1 MRHYKKEKSSFGYIA
16 VIGAV
21 YSSWFYP
28 EFFSRPL
35 VIIPVF
41 SVLLLAGK
49 REAVRYLLVLS
60 IFMVTM
66 FSLSTAIPD
75 ISIERDAVS
84 TLYGKVIQDSSKKR
98 GRSTGYRVMLEA
110 VSDNKGNLFSAD
122 GSIYV
127 IAPSSDFIY
136 GDIVRSDG
144 YFSGEIFISGSARL
158 IERSPAASLRH
169 HASSWIKSRLRSAGE
184 AGELG
189 MRLILGYG
197 EEGVFA
203 LSENARKSGLAHVL
217 ALSGMH
223 LSIIALI
230 ISKPLRLI
238 FGRRSGCIIDII
250 LFLFSFLSGWR
261 PSLVRAFIFRMLY
274 RNLGMDE
281 AFMLSYVILL
291 SLFPESVID
300 LGAMYSFISLGG
312 IFILSD
318 ILDESIRSI
327 LPVPYSFSVSAAA
340 SAAALIFS
348 IPLTIDVFGSYQ
360 LGAIITSFPFSA
372 LISGY
377 MGLSIAVVL
386 FPFISPVLSALYVAM
401 EKASE
406 VAAVF
411 PEFSAPLEYI
421 LLVAASLFIILIGC
435 IISRFHLGGE

>member
-66 FSLSTAIPD
+66 FSLSSATPD

-238 FGRRSGCIIDII
+238 FGRRSGGIIDIM

-401 EKASE
+401 EKAFE
-406 VAAVF
+406 VATVF

>member
-1 MRHYKKEKSSFGYIA
+1 MRHYKKEKSSFEYIA

-66 FSLSTAIPD
+66 FSLSSATPD

-238 FGRRSGCIIDII
+238 FGRRSGGIIDII

-318 ILDESIRSI
+318 ILDESVRSI
-327 LPVPYSFSVSAAA
+327 LPIPYSFSVSAAA

-360 LGAIITSFPFSA
+360 LGAIITSFHSQPSYRDIWGYPSQLFSF
-372 LISGY
+372 
-377 MGLSIAVVL
+377 LSL
-386 FPFISPVLSALYVAM
+386 VLSFQLFTSLWKRPSKSRQSFRNSVLRWNIFFW
-401 EKASE
+401 S
-406 VAAVF
+406 
-411 PEFSAPLEYI
+411 PPLFS
-421 LLVAASLFIILIGC
+421 SF
-435 IISRFHLGGE
+435 

>member
-66 FSLSTAIPD
+66 FSLSSATPD

-238 FGRRSGCIIDII
+238 FGRRSGPP
-250 LFLFSFLSGWR
+250 F
-261 PSLVRAFIFRMLY
+261 A
-274 RNLGMDE
+274 
-281 AFMLSYVILL
+281 
-291 SLFPESVID
+291 
-300 LGAMYSFISLGG
+300 
-312 IFILSD
+312 
-318 ILDESIRSI
+318 
-327 LPVPYSFSVSAAA
+327 VS
-340 SAAALIFS
+340 
-348 IPLTIDVFGSYQ
+348 
-360 LGAIITSFPFSA
+360 
-372 LISGY
+372 
-377 MGLSIAVVL
+377 
-386 FPFISPVLSALYVAM
+386 
-401 EKASE
+401 
-406 VAAVF
+406 
-411 PEFSAPLEYI
+411 
-421 LLVAASLFIILIGC
+421 
-435 IISRFHLGGE
+435 

>member
-49 REAVRYLLVLS
+49 RNAARYLLVLS

-238 FGRRSGCIIDII
+238 FGRRSGGIIDII

>member
-1 MRHYKKEKSSFGYIA
+1 MRHYKKEKTSFGYIA

-49 REAVRYLLVLS
+49 RNAARYLLVLS

-238 FGRRSGCIIDII
+238 FGRRSGGIIDII

>member
-66 FSLSTAIPD
+66 FSLSSATPD

-98 GRSTGYRVMLEA
+98 GRSTGYRMMLEA
-110 VSDNKGNLFSAD
+110 VSDSKGNLFSAD

-144 YFSGEIFISGSARL
+144 YFSGEIFISGSAKL
-158 IERSPAASLRH
+158 IERSHAASLRH

-223 LSIIALI
+223 LSVIALI

-238 FGRRSGCIIDII
+238 FGRRSGGIIDII

-372 LISGY
+372 LISVY

-386 FPFISPVLSALYVAM
+386 FPFISPVLSALYVVM
-401 EKASE
+401 EKAFE

-421 LLVAASLFIILIGC
+421 LLVAASLFIILIGR

>member
-49 REAVRYLLVLS
+49 RNAARYLLVLS

>member
-66 FSLSTAIPD
+66 FSLSSATPD
-75 ISIERDAVS
+75 ISIEREAVS
-84 TLYGKVIQDSSKKR
+84 SLYGKVIQDSSKKK
-98 GRSTGYRVMLEA
+98 GRSTGYRMLLEA
-110 VSDNKGNLFSAD
+110 VSDSKGNLFSAD

-238 FGRRSGCIIDII
+238 FGRRSGGIIDII